1 MLSPTLRSLLAGTLI
16 FLISCTSP
24 AKAPPPDC
32 GKLKTGKFEYRN
44 YLGEGFISIERNDS
58 TQFEHLDNIGLGMKF
73 RIDWSSDCD
82 YVLTFLSFTGKEEFV
97 VPEEG
102 FPVTRT
108 KIIKVTPNYYI
119 AESTA
124 GDDRTIRKDTI
135 LINN

>member
-1 MLSPTLRSLLAGTLI
+1 
-16 FLISCTSP
+16 
-24 AKAPPPDC
+24 
-32 GKLKTGKFEYRN
+32 
-44 YLGEGFISIERNDS
+44 
-58 TQFEHLDNIGLGMKF
+58 MKF
-73 RIDWSSDCD
+73 RINWSSDCE

-102 FPVTRT
+102 FPVTRS